1 MKTTVWHFFF
11 ILRIQCLVEDDT
23 FSTFHFVEHSFRI
36 STLPY
41 SKPFFHLIYLLE
53 VLQFDTVYEFYT
65 DFSASPSLQLL
76 MIFNSS
82 AFCF

>member
-36 STLPY
+36 SSTLPY
-41 SKPFFHLIYLLE
+41 SKPFFSLDLSPRSFAIWYCLSILHGLFRLPLAAII
-53 VLQFDTVYEFYT
+53 D
-65 DFSASPSLQLL
+65 DF
-76 MIFNSS
+76 
-82 AFCF
+82 